1 MASRSRMAANKT
13 REPERSKTA
22 ERSMIAGGFA
32 WGYVTGL
39 GHSGELILRELCE
52 ASTNV
57 AG

>member
-1 MASRSRMAANKT
+1 MAANKT

-52 ASTNV
+52 AATNV